1 MIAKLT
7 GILDS
12 VAEDS
17 AIIDVA
23 GVGYLVFCSSRTL
36 GALSG
41 GSLSAGGSAA
51 GKQVSL
57 AIETHVRE
65 DHIHLYGFAEA
76 AERDWFKLLTTV
88 QGVGA
93 KVALAIL
100 SALSPQEIADAVM
113 GEDKAMLSRAQ
124 GVGTRLAVRIIAE
137 LRDKAAELSVIRRVD
152 FGAPPTEDPEIAQD
166 AVSALVNLGYRRGDA
181 FGAVAHA
188 AQQLGDDATVESLVK
203 AGLRELS
210 A

>member
-12 VAEDS
+12 VGDDW
-17 AIIDVA
+17 AILDVG

-36 GALSG
+36 AQLPGTGEA
-41 GSLSAGGSAA
+41 
-51 GKQVSL
+51 VSFV
-57 AIETHVRE
+57 IETHIRE
-65 DHIHLYGFAEA
+65 DHIHLYGFLDH

-93 KVALAIL
+93 KVGLGIQSVLGPKELTDAIL
-100 SALSPQEIADAVM
+100 AQ
-113 GEDKAMLSRAQ
+113 DKGMITRAP
-124 GVGTRLAVRIIAE
+124 GVGPKLATRLLTELKDKVGGMASVAPAMAGAV
-137 LRDKAAELSVIRRVD
+137 AANDTDRAAME
-152 FGAPPTEDPEIAQD
+152 D

-181 FGAVAHA
+181 FGAVTGAMRSI
-188 AQQLGDDATVESLVK
+188 GDDAGV
-203 AGLRELS
+203 AGLIRAGLKELT

>member
-12 VAEDS
+12 VGDDW
-17 AIIDVA
+17 AILDVG

-36 GALSG
+36 AQLPGTGEA
-41 GSLSAGGSAA
+41 
-51 GKQVSL
+51 VSFV
-57 AIETHVRE
+57 IETHIRE
-65 DHIHLYGFAEA
+65 DHIHLYGFLDH

-93 KVALAIL
+93 KVGLGIQSVLGPKELTDAIL
-100 SALSPQEIADAVM
+100 AQ
-113 GEDKAMLSRAQ
+113 DKGMITRAP
-124 GVGTRLAVRIIAE
+124 GVGPKLATRLLTELKDKVGGMASVAPAMAGAV
-137 LRDKAAELSVIRRVD
+137 AANDTDRAAME
-152 FGAPPTEDPEIAQD
+152 D

-181 FGAVAHA
+181 FGAVTGAMRSI
-188 AQQLGDDATVESLVK
+188 GDDAGVEDLIR
-203 AGLRELS
+203 AGLKELT

>member
-12 VAEDS
+12 VGDDW
-17 AIIDVA
+17 AILDVG

-36 GALSG
+36 AQLPGTGEA
-41 GSLSAGGSAA
+41 
-51 GKQVSL
+51 VSFV
-57 AIETHVRE
+57 IETHIRE
-65 DHIHLYGFAEA
+65 DHIHLYGFLDH

-93 KVALAIL
+93 KVGLGIQSVLGPKELTDAIL
-100 SALSPQEIADAVM
+100 AQ
-113 GEDKAMLSRAQ
+113 DKGMITRAP
-124 GVGTRLAVRIIAE
+124 GVGPKLATRLLTELKDKVGGMASVAPAMAGAV
-137 LRDKAAELSVIRRVD
+137 AANDTDRAAIE
-152 FGAPPTEDPEIAQD
+152 D

-181 FGAVAHA
+181 FGAVTGAMRSI
-188 AQQLGDDATVESLVK
+188 GDDAGVEDLIR
-203 AGLRELS
+203 AGLKELT

>member
-12 VAEDS
+12 VGDDW
-17 AIIDVA
+17 AILDVG

-36 GALSG
+36 AQLPGTGEA
-41 GSLSAGGSAA
+41 
-51 GKQVSL
+51 VSFV
-57 AIETHVRE
+57 IETHIRE
-65 DHIHLYGFAEA
+65 DHIHLYGFLDH

-93 KVALAIL
+93 KVGLGIQSVLGPKELTDAIL
-100 SALSPQEIADAVM
+100 AQ
-113 GEDKAMLSRAQ
+113 DKGMITRAP
-124 GVGTRLAVRIIAE
+124 GVGPKLATRLLTELKDKVGGMASVVPAMAGAV
-137 LRDKAAELSVIRRVD
+137 AANDTDRAAME
-152 FGAPPTEDPEIAQD
+152 D

-181 FGAVAHA
+181 FGAVTGAMRSI
-188 AQQLGDDATVESLVK
+188 GDDAGVEDLIR
-203 AGLRELS
+203 AGLKELT